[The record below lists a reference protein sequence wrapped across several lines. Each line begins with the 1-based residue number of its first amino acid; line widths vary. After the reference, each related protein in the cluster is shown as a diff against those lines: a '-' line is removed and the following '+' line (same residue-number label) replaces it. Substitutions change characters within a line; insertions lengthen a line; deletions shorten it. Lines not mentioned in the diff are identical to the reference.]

1 MDLPLRWTVGGISLV
16 SFALALGGLVA
27 FGAGQAS
34 ASHVS
39 CGDVITEN
47 TRLDSDLD
55 CFDSDGPAL
64 VIGADRVRLD
74 LGGHRI
80 QLGFGIGVLNEG
92 HDKVRIE
99 DGNVVAPCGTPILLR
114 GADRNRLK
122 DLSAGGGCSGVVLED
137 SDENRLVRNQFG
149 ADDGGL
155 ELRNGSDRNVIERNA
170 LGAGIGIPLQIFS
183 DSDGNLIR
191 RNSFIGGEHGGLF
204 VGSGSDDTTVQRNE
218 LFGGG
223 YLIPNDEGIEVVA
236 ETTNTLLV
244 RNEVRGFRAS
254 GIRVDSPSTT
264 LTRNTS
270 NDNGDWGIL
279 AVPGVTDGGGNS
291 ASGNGAGQCLNVS
304 C

>member
-1 MDLPLRWTVGGISLV
+1 MDLPLRWTLGGISLV

-92 HDKVRIE
+92 HERVTIANGE
-99 DGNVVAPCGTPILLR
+99 VFTGCNAAILLR
-114 GADRNRLK
+114 GADRNRLR
-122 DLSAGGGCSGVVLED
+122 DLVALSGCEGVVLEG
-137 SDENRLVRNQFG
+137 SDRNRLVRSRFG
-149 ADDGGL
+149 GDDGGL
-155 ELRNGSDRNVIERNA
+155 ILRDGSDRNLITRNE
-170 LGAGIGIPLQIFS
+170 LGGGLGGGLSIR
-183 DSDGNLIR
+183 DSDGNLAT
-191 RNSFIGGEHGGLF
+191 RNFGFGFPSLAPGLG
-204 VGSGSDDTTVQRNE
+204 VGPGSDDTTLRRNLVVQ
-218 LFGGG
+218 GGAR
-223 YLIPNDEGIEVVA
+223 DGILVAA
-236 ETTNTLLV
+236 ETTGTRV
-244 RNEVRGFRAS
+244 ERNQVRGYDGD
-254 GIRVDSPSTT
+254 GIHVDSPFTT
-264 LTRNTS
+264 LTRNSS
-270 NDNGDWGIL
+270 NDNGGWGIL
-279 AVPGVTDGGGNS
+279 AVPGVTDGGGNT
-291 ASGNGAGQCLNVS
+291 ASGNLLGQCLNVS